1 MSASKVEADIGKEEE
16 RGGKGATLEEETE
29 WEAPQVRR
37 RECESQQMRRRGRE
51 WEAQQVRR
59 TQGERERAKHSTE
72 RAGSSLGARVYQV
85 EKAAKQVFD
94 EGDKDGS
101 GTIDG
106 YEMFM
111 LMQVLCLLCATA
123 SFHPAQVSVA
133 TRE

>member
-1 MSASKVEADIGKEEE
+1 MGGTASEAQRVRVTANEAQ
-16 RGGKGATLEEETE
+16 RARVGGTAS
-29 WEAPQVRR
+29 EAHT
-37 RECESQQMRRRGRE
+37 GRE
-51 WEAQQVRR
+51 R
-59 TQGERERAKHSTE
+59 ERERAKHSTE